1 MAAADNAL
9 VGRGKERL
17 RSHPADARQT
27 VEAAQC
33 TETETPHEQTLS
45 GDVKAMFKHFQAEL
59 IGKIDFW
66 SQSFSLTGSEKGS
79 DGNFSIMG
87 VL

>member
-1 MAAADNAL
+1 MPLL
-9 VGRGKERL
+9 VGAKSDYGHTRRMHDRL
-17 RSHPADARQT
+17 SRPRSARKPK
-27 VEAAQC
+27 
-33 TETETPHEQTLS
+33 PHTSKTLS